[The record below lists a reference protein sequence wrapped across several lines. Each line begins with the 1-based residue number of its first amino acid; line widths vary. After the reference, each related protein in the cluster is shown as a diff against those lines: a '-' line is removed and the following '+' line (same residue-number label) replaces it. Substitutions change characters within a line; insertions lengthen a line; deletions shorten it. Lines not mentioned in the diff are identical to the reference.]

1 MEQNKIRIT
10 NVDTLSAYFDRL
22 IVERIKW
29 FFFVKDNNTENI
41 AHQETVIEQIKSK
54 ITDLLESGEF
64 EYLAER
70 RTFSNELLV
79 NLDSLIVNNIHIG
92 ESDRA
97 RLQEVKSTQADVN
110 VLIEQEKRLRTANEG
125 RAQNKNKIDGI
136 FFDLTHREV
145 FK

>member
-1 MEQNKIRIT
+1 MNKRIC

-29 FFFVKDNNTENI
+29 FFFVKDNNTENV
-41 AHQETVIEQIKSK
+41 AHQEAVIAQIKNK
-54 ITDLLESGEF
+54 ITDLLENGEF

>member
-41 AHQETVIEQIKSK
+41 THQETVIEEIKSK
-54 ITDLLESGEF
+54 IIDLLEGGEF

-92 ESDRA
+92 ESDRT
-97 RLQEVKSTQADVN
+97 RLHEVKSLQPNAN

-136 FFDLTHREV
+136 FFDFMHRE

>member
-1 MEQNKIRIT
+1 MNKRIC

-41 AHQETVIEQIKSK
+41 AHQETVIEHIKNKIIDLMESK
-54 ITDLLESGEF
+54 EF

-79 NLDSLIVNNIHIG
+79 NLDSLIVNNVHIG

-97 RLQEVKSTQADVN
+97 RLQEVKSTQPNVN

-136 FFDLTHREV
+136 FFDFMHRE

>member
-1 MEQNKIRIT
+1 M
-10 NVDTLSAYFDRL
+10 DTLSAYFDRL

-41 AHQETVIEQIKSK
+41 THQETVIEEIKSK
-54 ITDLLESGEF
+54 IIDLLEGGEF

-97 RLQEVKSTQADVN
+97 RLQEVKSTQPNVN

-125 RAQNKNKIDGI
+125 RAQNKNKIDSI
-136 FFDLTHREV
+136 FFDFMHRE

>member
-1 MEQNKIRIT
+1 MKTRIT
-10 NVDTLSAYFDRL
+10 NIDTLSAYFDRL

-41 AHQETVIEQIKSK
+41 THQETVIEEIKSK
-54 ITDLLESGEF
+54 IIDLLEGGEF

-97 RLQEVKSTQADVN
+97 RLQEVKSTQPNVN

-136 FFDLTHREV
+136 FFDFMLRE
-145 FK
+145 FT

>member
-1 MEQNKIRIT
+1 M
-10 NVDTLSAYFDRL
+10 DTLSAYFDRL

-54 ITDLLESGEF
+54 IIDLLEGGEF
-64 EYLAER
+64 EDLAGR
-70 RTFSNELLV
+70 CTFSNELLV
-79 NLDSLIVNNIHIG
+79 NLDSLIVNNVHIG

-97 RLQEVKSTQADVN
+97 RLHEVKSPQPNVN

-125 RAQNKNKIDGI
+125 RAQNKNKIDSI
-136 FFDLTHREV
+136 FFDFMHRE

>member
-1 MEQNKIRIT
+1 M
-10 NVDTLSAYFDRL
+10 DTLSAYFDRL

-41 AHQETVIEQIKSK
+41 THQETVIEEIKSK
-54 ITDLLESGEF
+54 IIDLLEGGEF

-97 RLQEVKSTQADVN
+97 RLQEVKSTQPNVN

-136 FFDLTHREV
+136 FFDFMHRE

>member
-1 MEQNKIRIT
+1 MNKRIC

-41 AHQETVIEQIKSK
+41 THQETVIEEIKSK
-54 ITDLLESGEF
+54 IIDLLEGGEF

-97 RLQEVKSTQADVN
+97 RLQEVKSTQPNVN

-125 RAQNKNKIDGI
+125 RAQNKNKIDSI
-136 FFDLTHREV
+136 FFDFMHRE

>member
-1 MEQNKIRIT
+1 MNKRIC

-29 FFFVKDNNTENI
+29 FFFVKDNNRENI
-41 AHQETVIEQIKSK
+41 AHQEAVIAQIKNK
-54 ITDLLESGEF
+54 ITDLLENGEF